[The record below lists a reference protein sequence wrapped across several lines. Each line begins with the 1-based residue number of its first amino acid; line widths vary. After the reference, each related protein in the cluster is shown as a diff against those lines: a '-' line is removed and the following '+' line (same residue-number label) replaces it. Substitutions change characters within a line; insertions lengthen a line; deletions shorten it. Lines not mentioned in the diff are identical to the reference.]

1 MACEQ
6 ASSRFS
12 RLAGQ
17 VGSGIARLA
26 NKRAFYAGLM
36 LGGTGL
42 LGAGLVAWARRQ
54 CDPRRAAG
62 VKVGQITGLDLN
74 PEPVK
79 RAPLPQLALPTRI
92 RPMTQLP
99 PAERCTRCRV
109 RSQNKPGAWY
119 TIEGQPYCPDCAP
132 EAAAAANVELVL
144 PEPVAVEFNGVDA
157 TRAMSRARLP
167 ATDSRR
173 SGPGYLPAER
183 RVATR
188 LAPSRIRLNVGR
200 DPEGQ
205 PVWFVVEQGQVVLR
219 PDGSDT
225 GLAITPALKIGD
237 LKDGVQDVAEDTG
250 RWWIT
255 HIPSGKTLGTQ
266 PYARLDEAQ
275 LLAGVLAQV
284 DWTRAETEIG
294 AEKLRQVRETVRR
307 FNQALAGH
315 QVGVQTQPTSPQPEF
330 GPAAEPGSLAGKL
343 VADGYGGVA
352 RVLADQGETLFLI
365 DNLGARYEVS
375 RREVRP
381 PDEHDFEL
389 CRVAMSFDPAKK
401 PETRC
406 AQCGQSSRRL
416 ETGETWYRMGRQA
429 FCRPCS
435 SAYAAEEG
443 YIKDEE
449 ISSELEPMV

>member
-6 ASSRFS
+6 ASSRLS

-17 VGSGIARLA
+17 VGAGIARLA

-42 LGAGLVAWARRQ
+42 VSAGLVAWARRQ
-54 CDPRRAAG
+54 SDPRRGMGAKAG
-62 VKVGQITGLDLN
+62 QTPG
-74 PEPVK
+74 PVK
-79 RAPLPQLALPTRI
+79 RTPLPQLALPTKI
-92 RPMTQLP
+92 RPKTRLP
-99 PAERCTRCRV
+99 SGERCTRCRV

-119 TIEGQPYCPDCAP
+119 SIEGQAYCPDCAP
-132 EAAAAANVELVL
+132 AAAMVANVELVL
-144 PEPVAVEFNGVDA
+144 PEPVVAGVNGVGTTLA
-157 TRAMSRARLP
+157 TGRSRLS
-167 ATDSRR
+167 ATGSRR
-173 SGPGYLPAER
+173 SELGYLPPER
-183 RVATR
+183 RVTTR

-200 DPEGQ
+200 DPAGQ
-205 PVWFVVEQGQVVLR
+205 SVWYVVEQGQVVLR

-237 LKDGVQDVAEDTG
+237 LKDGVQEVAEDTG

-266 PYARLDEAQ
+266 PYARLEEVH

-284 DWTRAETEIG
+284 DWTREETEIG
-294 AEKLRQVRETVRR
+294 AEEIRQVRETVRR
-307 FNQALAGH
+307 FNQALAG
-315 QVGVQTQPTSPQPEF
+315 QRDGTQPQPTSPQPEF

-352 RVLADQGETLFLI
+352 RVLDDQGETLFLI
-365 DNLGARYEVS
+365 DNLGKRYEVS

-401 PETRC
+401 LETRC
-406 AQCGQSSRRL
+406 ARCGQSSRRP
-416 ETGETWYRMGRQA
+416 ETGETWYRMGRRA

-435 SAYAAEEG
+435 SVYAAEEG